1 MHKIKF
7 KIFWKEESVE
17 INLERLD
24 TVFWITYIAISKD
37 YYLLTEKDFLINPFN
52 HEKVKVITW
61 DYFEEKIRAWVPAH
75 NEKDFEFA
83 KKNNLEIK
91 QVIAKDNKVPEVEKV
106 REWFETLERYVID
119 IILENDKWE
128 FLLQTETIWWITL
141 THFVW
146 WWIDE
151 WDSELETVSKELIE
165 ETWYTDFEIIWPI
178 NMSYCR
184 SFAFRFTK
192 QKNQDVLWR
201 CFYIKLKSYNQIRS
215 EVDDWKHTIKW
226 VKEEEIIKNISWPTH
241 LYMWDLFMKWDKYFS
256 EKWILVNSW
265 NFNRMES
272 KKAEIELLELA
283 KKNWFLIEENEI
295 SLILKDIK
303 SNIKEY
309 FLENY
314 KILYIKKFFNWIKLH
329 FYFHFKTTKAT
340 KFKKFQIYRI
350 HFWINI
356 WTEFSEKRPWII
368 FKSNK
373 YIRWKDI
380 VVLPITSLKKWKK
393 YWDLD
398 VFVNRT
404 NKNNLSLD
412 SVIKV
417 EHIKSIS
424 KMRIWDYIW
433 ELDSDIINLLNQKI
447 INMLLK

>member
-7 KIFWKEESVE
+7 KIFWKEEFVE

-52 HEKVKVITW
+52 DEKVKVITW

-91 QVIAKDNKVPEVEKV
+91 QVISKENKVPEVEKV
-106 REWFETLERYVID
+106 REWFEVLKRDVVD
-119 IILENDKWE
+119 IILENDRWE
-128 FLLQTETIWWITL
+128 FLLQTETAGWVTL

-178 NMSYCR
+178 NMSYAR

-201 CFYIKLKSYNQIRS
+201 CFHIKLKSYNQIRS

-226 VKEEEIIKNISWPTH
+226 VKKEEIIKNISWPTH

-265 NFNRMES
+265 NFDRMES
-272 KKAEIELLELA
+272 EKAEIELLELA
-283 KKNWFLIEENEI
+283 KKNWFLAE
-295 SLILKDIK
+295 
-303 SNIKEY
+303 
-309 FLENY
+309 
-314 KILYIKKFFNWIKLH
+314 
-329 FYFHFKTTKAT
+329 
-340 KFKKFQIYRI
+340 
-350 HFWINI
+350 
-356 WTEFSEKRPWII
+356 
-368 FKSNK
+368 
-373 YIRWKDI
+373 
-380 VVLPITSLKKWKK
+380 
-393 YWDLD
+393 
-398 VFVNRT
+398 
-404 NKNNLSLD
+404 
-412 SVIKV
+412 
-417 EHIKSIS
+417 
-424 KMRIWDYIW
+424 
-433 ELDSDIINLLNQKI
+433 
-447 INMLLK
+447 